1 MRGEDRREETEGK
14 KRANDVQIAGSRRRA
29 RFKCEEKRQA
39 ASEKGTSKGRGE
51 RKPNRQGRGEKKG
64 NGGGSRK
71 RQEKVEKK
79 SEKKNKLEVRRSKK
93 KKNFID

>member
-14 KRANDVQIAGSRRRA
+14 KRVNDVQVAGSRRRA

-39 ASEKGTSKGRGE
+39 ARQKGTSKGRGE

-64 NGGGSRK
+64 NGAEIAGSSRK
-71 RQEKVEKK
+71 RLRKKVKRK
-79 SEKKNKLEVRRSKK
+79 TSWR
-93 KKNFID
+93 